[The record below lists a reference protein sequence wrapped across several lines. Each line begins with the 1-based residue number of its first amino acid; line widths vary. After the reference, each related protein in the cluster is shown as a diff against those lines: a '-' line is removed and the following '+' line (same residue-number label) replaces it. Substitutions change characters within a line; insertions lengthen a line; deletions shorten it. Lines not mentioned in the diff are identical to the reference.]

1 MGSHAGRRVSRWWRS
16 TTQRASTALCISPRN
31 GQTWPKKLQVNPLCG
46 YTTVALMRRGT
57 PMVDT
62 IVNMYDTEATCS
74 INVALVDPTKM

>member
-1 MGSHAGRRVSRWWRS
+1 
-16 TTQRASTALCISPRN
+16 
-31 GQTWPKKLQVNPLCG
+31 
-46 YTTVALMRRGT
+46 MRRGT